1 MIPHVVLPHVSKL
14 EAKSAHKAAAAVDRG
29 IYSTVNLGPEENKTR
44 EKKNTEKGETAEFM
58 F

>member
-14 EAKSAHKAAAAVDRG
+14 EAKSAHKAAAAFDRG
-29 IYSTVNLGPEENKTR
+29 IYFTVNLDPEENKTR